1 MIMAIDVIKATQGQK
16 VELTKNNPGL
26 KNLVVGLGWDPAKYQ
41 GQADFDLDASAI
53 LVGSDGKA
61 TGKGDLVYFNNLKHA
76 SGAVTHTGDNR
87 TGVGEGDDE
96 QIKVDLS
103 LIPANIE
110 KIVIVANIYDAVN
123 RKQKFG
129 MVVKAYIRIV
139 DAATNTEL
147 VRYDL
152 GEDYSTETSMLF
164 GEIYKHNGEWKFN
177 AVGTGSQDNLT
188 SFAAKYG
195 IN

>member
-1 MIMAIDVIKATQGQK
+1 MVMAIDVIKAEQGQK
-16 VELTKNNPGL
+16 VELTKDNPGL
-26 KNLVVGLGWDPAKYQ
+26 KNLVVGLGWNPAKYQ
-41 GQADFDLDASAI
+41 GQAAFDLDASAI
-53 LVGSDGKA
+53 LIGADGKA
-61 TGKGDLVYFNNLKHA
+61 TGKGDLVYFNNLKHV

-87 TGVGEGDDE
+87 TGVGDGDDE
-96 QIKVDLS
+96 KIEVNLS
-103 LIPANIE
+103 LVPANIE
-110 KIVIVANIYDAVN
+110 KIVIVANIYDATN

-129 MVVKAYIRIV
+129 MVQEAYIRIV
-139 DAATNTEL
+139 DAASNKEI

-152 GEDYSTETSMLF
+152 GEDYSTETSMVF